1 MGCAK
6 GYLRDVRS
14 AEQALEHL
22 QELEQRQRDK
32 MDLNGVQYRA
42 EPGSPN
48 AYGDAIPDGVAKLTA
63 IQGEIANQRRIAEER
78 QSSWLALITR
88 MDYDQWDVLNRYYV
102 EGWTWARIG
111 SDMGITKAQEL
122 RNAGLVEL
130 YDLMPATDGNGKVY
144 RPGRQPAV

>member
-1 MGCAK
+1 MKCAK

-22 QELEQRQRDK
+22 QQLEQSQRDK
-32 MDLNGVQYRA
+32 MGVNGVQYRS

-48 AYGDAIPDGVAKLTA
+48 SYGDAIPDGVAKLTT
-63 IQGEIANQRRIAEER
+63 IQKQIENQRRIAEER
-78 QSSWLALITR
+78 QSSWLALITK
-88 MDYDQWDVLNRYYV
+88 MDYDQWDVLNRYYI

-111 SDMGITKAQEL
+111 GGMGITKAQEL

>member
-1 MGCAK
+1 MECAK

-22 QELEQRQRDK
+22 RQLEQSQRDK
-32 MDLNGVQYRA
+32 MGVNGVQYRA

-48 AYGDAIPDGVAKLTA
+48 SYGDAIPDGVAKLTT
-63 IQGEIANQRRIAEER
+63 IQEQIENQRRIAEER
-78 QSSWLALITR
+78 QSSWLALITK

-111 SDMGITKAQEL
+111 GGMGLTKAQEL
-122 RNAGLVEL
+122 RNAGLVAL
-130 YDLMPATDGNGKVY
+130 YDLMPATDGNGKAY